1 MGVLIGGA
9 AVYMGLTPSESRL
22 GAATSRGVAP
32 REEATQR
39 ERTAA
44 LPAMDAY
51 AVDEVPQLVDAVALT
66 RDSVVNLQTAAGL
79 GAGVIVD
86 ERGIIVTNFHVIADA
101 LGSPS
106 LELFG
111 SNPEGGPA
119 RVIARFENQRE
130 VPATILVAD
139 REEDLAVLRLEP
151 EQDGER
157 FAAAQLG
164 RSSELRVGQDVFAVG
179 NPFGLPHTVSRGI
192 VSALDRTGILEPREL
207 PVIQLDASINIGNSG
222 GPLFNLDGALVGIVT
237 ARRQHAQGIAFALPI
252 DHVRGFLRAVSEPS
266 MRRSGMMGVTL
277 KLEGGFDPRAKALG
291 YGAGLVLEEVHP
303 GHPADEAGLRS
314 GDVVV
319 ELRGKR
325 LDGLKGTATPR
336 ELASHL
342 QKTVR
347 SMFSGEQLAVTVVRD
362 GKVREIAVE
371 IGVASERDQ
380 ALIDAEELL
389 GLELRR
395 NSERPVVENVRSGP
409 LRGFSRFVQ
418 GAAIT
423 RLMGNDVET
432 LDELGKV
439 LGEIRELTRKH
450 GASLTVP
457 LGLVDAQG
465 RSLPELPLLV
475 Q

>member
-9 AVYMGLTPSESRL
+9 AVYLGSASSDERL
-22 GAATSRGVAP
+22 GVVPRGVAVGEGVVVDRGQDPARVNAPSPEPGP
-32 REEATQR
+32 R
-39 ERTAA
+39 
-44 LPAMDAY
+44 
-51 AVDEVPQLVDAVALT
+51 LVDAVALT

-86 ERGIIVTNFHVIADA
+86 ERGIVVTNFHVIADA

-106 LELFG
+106 VELFG
-111 SNPEGGPA
+111 SSQGGPA
-119 RVIARFENQRE
+119 RVVARFENQRE

-151 EQDGER
+151 QRETER
-157 FAAAQLG
+157 FAAAEIG

-192 VSALDRTGILEPREL
+192 VSALDRTGILETREL

-222 GPLFNLDGALVGIVT
+222 GPLFNLEGELVGIVT
-237 ARRQHAQGIAFALPI
+237 ARRQRAQGIAFALPI

-277 KLEGGFDPRAKALG
+277 NLERGFDSRAQALG

-303 GHPADEAGLRS
+303 GHAAEKAGLRA

-325 LDGLKGTATPR
+325 LDGLKGNATPR

-347 SMFSGEQLAVTVVRD
+347 SMFPGEQLAVTVVRD
-362 GKVREIAVE
+362 AEVREIAVE
-371 IGVASERDQ
+371 IGSASDRDQ
-380 ALIDAEELL
+380 AYIDAEELL
-389 GLELRR
+389 GLELK
-395 NSERPVVENVRSGP
+395 RSGDVPVIERVRGGP
-409 LRGFSRFVQ
+409 LLGFARFVQ
-418 GAAIT
+418 GARIT
-423 RLMGNDVET
+423 RLMGNDVAT
-432 LDELGKV
+432 LDELGKIM
-439 LGEIRELTRKH
+439 GEIRELTRTH
-450 GASLTVP
+450 GATLTVP
-457 LGLVDAQG
+457 LGLVDVQG